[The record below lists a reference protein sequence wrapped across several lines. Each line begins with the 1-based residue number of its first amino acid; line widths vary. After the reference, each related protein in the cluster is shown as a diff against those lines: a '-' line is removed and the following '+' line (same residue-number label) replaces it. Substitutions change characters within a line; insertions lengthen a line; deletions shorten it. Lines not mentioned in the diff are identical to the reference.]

1 MHNIEIQKQ
10 FEVEQYNNQANL
22 VYLNTIIIC
31 ALLIGVFWLWI
42 GSVFAAVLQASA
54 MVISSLAMWLNR
66 KRHYYSAS
74 LIYLSLIMAISVS
87 EILVFGL
94 RPGFQYFFFNLAGLI
109 MFTNWR
115 PWQKA
120 ASIAIETGLLIAV
133 FLVMVGKVPPAQ
145 MTEGQ
150 TAFFHAL
157 NVILNM
163 AGVANSAN
171 YYISIATK
179 AHKRISSLAMKDYLT
194 NLLNRTS
201 FDATMDNFAE
211 TRQQMK
217 IGMAVL
223 LIDIDHFKSF
233 NDAHGHLCGDELLRQ
248 FAVLLAKNSRDEDL
262 TARYGGEEFVIVAF
276 LENQEKM
283 HDLAERL
290 RRDVEN
296 NPFRYQDQLLQ
307 ITCSIGAL
315 FIPPST
321 EIDKNQAIDL
331 ADKLLYRAKAEGRNR
346 VVTETYRHEA

>member
-1 MHNIEIQKQ
+1 MQNIEIQKQ

-42 GSVFAAVLQASA
+42 GSVFVAVLQAIA
-54 MVISSLAMWLNR
+54 VVISSLAMWLNR
-66 KRHYYSAS
+66 KHHYYVAS
-74 LIYLSLIMAISVS
+74 LIYISLITAISVS

-94 RPGFQYFFFNLAGLI
+94 KPGFQYFFFNLAGLI

-120 ASIAIETGLLIAV
+120 AGVVIETGLLIAV
-133 FLVMVGKVPPAQ
+133 FLVMVGKVPPTQ
-145 MTEGQ
+145 MSDGQ
-150 TAFFHAL
+150 AAFFHVL
-157 NVILNM
+157 NVILNV

-179 AHKRISSLAMKDYLT
+179 AHKRINILAMKDYLT

-201 FDATMDNFAE
+201 FDASMEHFAE
-211 TRQQMK
+211 TRNQMK

-223 LIDIDHFKSF
+223 LIDIDHFKNI
-233 NDAHGHLCGDELLRQ
+233 NDSYGHLCGDELLRQ
-248 FAVLLAKNSRDEDL
+248 FAVLLSKSSRTEDL
-262 TARYGGEEFVIVAF
+262 AARYGGEEFVIVAF
-276 LENQEKM
+276 LESQDKM

-290 RRDVEN
+290 RRDVESML
-296 NPFRYQDQLLQ
+296 FEYHDLTLQ

-315 FIPPST
+315 FIPPT
-321 EIDKNQAIDL
+321 AQIDRSQAIDL

-346 VVTETYRHEA
+346 VVTETYR